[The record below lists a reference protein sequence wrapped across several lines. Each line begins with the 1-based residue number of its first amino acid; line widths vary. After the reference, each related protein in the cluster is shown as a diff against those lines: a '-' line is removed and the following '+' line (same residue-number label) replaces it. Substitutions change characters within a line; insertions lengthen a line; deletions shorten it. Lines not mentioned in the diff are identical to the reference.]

1 MEQFEKLRER
11 LNDALAKIDSAME
24 AVLDNKED
32 ANLSSSLMSENLG
45 LKSQLKAIESKL
57 ENLRNDNLAHIDM
70 ESLNTELAAL
80 RAEREKEKKELD
92 LLQSYLPEVMNE
104 DETEEIVKSTIDKLG
119 ISSMK
124 EMGKAMGE
132 IKKNHADTIDL
143 SLVSQLIKKH
153 LS

>member
-45 LKSQLKAIESKL
+45 LKSQIKAVESEL
-57 ENLRNDNLAHIDM
+57 ESLRKDNMAHIDM

-80 RAEREKEKKELD
+80 RVEREEEKKELQTLYD
-92 LLQSYLPEVMNE
+92 QLSSALS
-104 DETEEIVKSTIDKLG
+104 EEGRVD
-119 ISSMK
+119 
-124 EMGKAMGE
+124 
-132 IKKNHADTIDL
+132 
-143 SLVSQLIKKH
+143 
-153 LS
+153 

>member
-45 LKSQLKAIESKL
+45 LKSQVEALESEL
-57 ENLRNDNLAHIDM
+57 ESLRNDDMAHIDM

-80 RAEREKEKKELD
+80 RAEREEEKKELQTLYD
-92 LLQSYLPEVMNE
+92 QLSSALS
-104 DETEEIVKSTIDKLG
+104 EEKR
-119 ISSMK
+119 
-124 EMGKAMGE
+124 
-132 IKKNHADTIDL
+132 AD
-143 SLVSQLIKKH
+143 
-153 LS
+153 

>member
-45 LKSQLKAIESKL
+45 LKSQVKALES
-57 ENLRNDNLAHIDM
+57 EVESLRNDNMAHIDM

-80 RAEREKEKKELD
+80 RAEREEEKKELQTLYD
-92 LLQSYLPEVMNE
+92 QLSSALS
-104 DETEEIVKSTIDKLG
+104 EEG
-119 ISSMK
+119 R
-124 EMGKAMGE
+124 
-132 IKKNHADTIDL
+132 AD
-143 SLVSQLIKKH
+143 
-153 LS
+153 

>member
-45 LKSQLKAIESKL
+45 LKSQVKALESEL
-57 ENLRNDNLAHIDM
+57 ESLRNDNMAHIDM

-80 RAEREKEKKELD
+80 RTEREEEKKELQTLYD
-92 LLQSYLPEVMNE
+92 QLSSALS
-104 DETEEIVKSTIDKLG
+104 EEGRVD
-119 ISSMK
+119 
-124 EMGKAMGE
+124 
-132 IKKNHADTIDL
+132 
-143 SLVSQLIKKH
+143 
-153 LS
+153 

>member
-45 LKSQLKAIESKL
+45 LKSQVKALESEL
-57 ENLRNDNLAHIDM
+57 ESLRNDNVAHIDM

-80 RAEREKEKKELD
+80 RAEREEEKKELQTLYD
-92 LLQSYLPEVMNE
+92 QLSSALS
-104 DETEEIVKSTIDKLG
+104 EEG
-119 ISSMK
+119 R
-124 EMGKAMGE
+124 
-132 IKKNHADTIDL
+132 AD
-143 SLVSQLIKKH
+143 
-153 LS
+153 

>member
-45 LKSQLKAIESKL
+45 LKSQVKALESEL
-57 ENLRNDNLAHIDM
+57 ESLRNDNMANIDM

-80 RAEREKEKKELD
+80 RAEREEEKKELQTLYD
-92 LLQSYLPEVMNE
+92 QLSSALS
-104 DETEEIVKSTIDKLG
+104 EEG
-119 ISSMK
+119 R
-124 EMGKAMGE
+124 A
-132 IKKNHADTIDL
+132 N
-143 SLVSQLIKKH
+143 
-153 LS
+153 